1 MGEVCAACSEQKSS
15 NWEATIDLIPIAA
28 ACGKPAASLPIKTQM
43 IKRPTAIDRQ
53 DPMAIEEGLLEAQS
67 IMYKGIGYL
76 KRPVNN
82 ALRPTIPENPGD

>member
-1 MGEVCAACSEQKSS
+1 
-15 NWEATIDLIPIAA
+15 
-28 ACGKPAASLPIKTQM
+28 M

-67 IMYKGIGYL
+67 VMYKGIGYL